1 MAKQISFGDAV
12 NDAERWAFKL
22 LADELPESYF
32 LLTNVEIPTQTGQ
45 AMEVDA
51 LVIGEW
57 GIYVVDVKGYIGRL
71 DAGLHAWQL
80 DGREVDNSL
89 AKANYVARV
98 LAGRL
103 KHKIPVGVYA
113 PWCQGMVFVTG
124 RKGQEIELDKQG
136 DKLSVYTPKSIVE
149 ALTEEWGLTAQHK
162 HQINE
167 KQKQFVL
174 DTIGQVALVEQRN
187 NRIQDFV
194 KKKCLFIQHGLEVW
208 LADYEPGQWSAPWLL
223 KILIPSQF
231 DDKTLQQK
239 HELQLNQEFIRLQ
252 KLAGCSGVPYCAP
265 IIHDGEQFVL
275 PVRLPLGEP
284 FLEFDFD
291 SSEIKILL
299 NILRSA
305 VAALQQIHRR
315 GMTVSGWRENCVFIS
330 SDGDVEFI
338 DIQDKYDVNRDIKD
352 FAELFYSVAQRT
364 AQPTIYQWFAK
375 AKSGETVE
383 LDSIRSALSLLLEY
397 PQWLNRD
404 NGKAITLKAGEI
416 VDGHTRLNQEIANYD
431 NSALWFATHLQGNF
445 DCAISIYKDPDSNW
459 AELTSTY
466 RSLQH
471 IYHPHIEHVMNFG
484 KLPATNDLYITRPWV
499 DGDSLEEWIE
509 KVVPGQPAKW
519 LCQLLTALQYMHSL
533 DLYHGAI
540 CPKNIICSQS
550 RAVLVNFGVGLN
562 IAAESYAAQY
572 ADPTLWSVEGD
583 AEKDLF
589 GVVASFLDTFSKDGL
604 EGQHS
609 VQQLIDVAKTIE
621 GEVMTPEMANV
632 CIKVLNF
639 EVMLKPDENYLA
651 LFGLDKREFKFS

>member
-1 MAKQISFGDAV
+1 MAKQITFGDAV
-12 NDAERWAFKL
+12 NDSERWAFNL
-22 LADELPESYF
+22 LANELPEDYL
-32 LLTNVEIPTQTGQ
+32 LLTNIEIPTQTGQ

-57 GIYVVDVKGYIGRL
+57 GIYVVDVKGYIGHL

-89 AKANYVARV
+89 SKANYVARV

-124 RKGQEIELDKQG
+124 RKGEEIELDKRG
-136 DKLSVYTPKSIVE
+136 DKLSVYTPEAIVA
-149 ALTEEWGLTAQHK
+149 ALTKEWGLTAQHK
-162 HQINE
+162 HQVSD

-231 DDKTLQQK
+231 DDAQLQKK
-239 HELQLNQEFIRLQ
+239 HEQQLNQEFIRLQ

-265 IIHDGEQFVL
+265 IIHDGEQYVL

-284 FLEFDFD
+284 FLELNLDNCD
-291 SSEIKILL
+291 ITALL
-299 NILRSA
+299 QILRSA
-305 VAALQQIHRR
+305 VASLQQIHRR

-330 SDGDVEFI
+330 EDGDVEFI
-338 DIQDKYDVNRDIKD
+338 DIQDKLDVNQDIKA
-352 FAELFYSVAQRT
+352 FADLFYKIAKKT
-364 AQPTIYQWFAK
+364 GQPTIYQWFAK
-375 AKSGETVE
+375 AKQGEQAELDGLRSDISAYLEHPEWLSRDSETAVTLVSGE
-383 LDSIRSALSLLLEY
+383 I
-397 PQWLNRD
+397 
-404 NGKAITLKAGEI
+404 I
-416 VDGHTRLNQEIANYD
+416 DGHTRLEQQIADYTD
-431 NSALWFATHLQGNF
+431 SALWYATHLQGNF
-445 DCAISIYKDPDSNW
+445 DCAISIYKNTDANW
-459 AELTSTY
+459 AELTSIY

-471 IYHPHIEHVMNFG
+471 IYHPHIEHVMTFG
-484 KLPATNDLYITRPWV
+484 KLPASNDLYITRPWV
-499 DGDSLEEWIE
+499 EGDSLDEWVNEFE
-509 KVVPGQPAKW
+509 KGQPARW
-519 LCQLLTALQYMHSL
+519 FCQLLTALQYIHSL

-540 CPKNIICSQS
+540 CPKNIICSQN

-562 IAAESYAAQY
+562 IATDSYASQY
-572 ADPTLWSVEGD
+572 ADPNLWAVEGN

-589 GVVASFLDTFSKDGL
+589 GLVASFLDCFAKDGL
-604 EGQHS
+604 HGSHS
-609 VQQLIDVAKTIE
+609 IPQLIEVAKTVD
-621 GEVMTPEMANV
+621 GDVMTEQLIEV

-639 EVMLKPDENYLA
+639 EIMLKPDEDYLT
-651 LFGLDKREFKFS
+651 LFGLNKREFKFT